1 MVILSLVM
9 WAGLVLNAWSGN
21 VPQGKENL
29 PFAPGERLSYDLRW
43 TIVPAGHA
51 VLEVL
56 PMAVVDGQPAY
67 HFRLTV
73 KSNAF
78 VDLIYKVRDRID
90 SYVNQEITHSLRY
103 LKKQEEGEHRRNI
116 SVDFD
121 WTEAVAHHDNG
132 EKKTTTELPPGTFDP
147 LSAFYYVRTL
157 MFKENDLL
165 KRPVTDGVTTIMGR
179 ARIVK
184 RQVVE
189 LADGSYDTYLLE
201 PSMEKIGGVFEK
213 EKGAKIKIWV
223 TTDNRHIP
231 VKIASKVSI
240 GSFVGELV
248 GIESVPAS
256 PKKTTDARQKV
267 SALDH

>member
-1 MVILSLVM
+1 
-9 WAGLVLNAWSGN
+9 
-21 VPQGKENL
+21 
-29 PFAPGERLSYDLRW
+29 
-43 TIVPAGHA
+43 
-51 VLEVL
+51 
-56 PMAVVDGQPAY
+56 
-67 HFRLTV
+67 
-73 KSNAF
+73 
-78 VDLIYKVRDRID
+78 
-90 SYVNQEITHSLRY
+90 

-121 WTEAVAHHDNG
+121 WTDGVAHHDNG
-132 EKKTTTELPPGTFDP
+132 EKKTTTELSPGTFDP

-165 KRPVTDGVTTIMGR
+165 KRPVTDGVTAIMGR
-179 ARIVK
+179 ARVVK

-189 LADGSYDTYLLE
+189 LVDGSYDTYLLE

-213 EKGAKIKIWV
+213 EKGAKIKLWV
-223 TTDNRHIP
+223 TADNRHIP

-248 GIESVPAS
+248 GIESIPVS
-256 PKKTTDARQKV
+256 PKKTADAQQNI